1 MKEKIVSW
9 IKESREQCKF
19 CAEVAALISLP
30 WILIG
35 IAVLQAGNA
44 VY

>member
-9 IKESREQCKF
+9 IKESREQCKL
-19 CAEVAALISLP
+19 CAEIAAFVSVP
-30 WILIG
+30 YILIVF
-35 IAVLQAGNA
+35 AVLQAGNA

>member
-9 IKESREQCKF
+9 VKESREQCKI
-19 CAEVAALISLP
+19 CAEITAFVSVP
-30 WILIG
+30 YILIAF
-35 IAVLQAGNA
+35 AVLQAGNA